1 MNRRMIIS
9 TVGLMLLAE
18 AGLLLLPLAVGL
30 LYGEESVR
38 ATLLTIG
45 IAVAAG
51 LLLYLP
57 ARTKNR
63 VIYAREGFLTV
74 ALCWLT
80 VSAVGAL
87 PFFLSGQIPN
97 YIDAFFEAV
106 SGFTT
111 TGASI
116 MDGAQIESMSR
127 GLLFWRSFTHWV
139 GGMGV
144 LVFIMALIPNLSERS
159 IHIMRAEM
167 PGPVVGKQLPR
178 ARDTAKILYI
188 IYVGM
193 TLVEIVL
200 LCAGGM
206 PLFDSM
212 VHSFG
217 SAGTGGFG
225 IKADSIAS
233 YSPYCQ
239 WVITVF
245 MLLFGVNFNL
255 YYLLLAKKFRAA
267 AQSSEC
273 WYYLGIVAAAIVLIC
288 INVRSYF
295 ASFSDTLRAASFQVV
310 SIITT
315 TGYSTTDFD
324 LWPHFSRTLLMVL
337 MVIGACA
344 GSTGGG
350 MKVSRVVLLF
360 KMAGRELKHVLHPR
374 SVNTVK
380 FEGKRIDGTTLKGVS
395 SYLAL
400 YVICVILIVLVLSAE
415 NYDITTNLSATL
427 SCFNNIGPGLSL
439 VGPSGSFGIF
449 NGFSKLVLSFAMLL
463 GRLEIIP
470 MLVLFSPSTWLK
482 K

>member
-1 MNRRMIIS
+1 MNYKM
-9 TVGLMLLAE
+9 VGFVLGRIFLIEAALMLFPMGCA
-18 AGLLLLPLAVGL
+18 AI
-30 LYGEESVR
+30 YGEWASIPAFLIPVLI
-38 ATLLTIG
+38 LLVLG
-45 IAVAAG
+45 LAAS
-51 LLLYLP
+51 LKSP
-57 ARTKNR
+57 KDTK
-63 VIYAREGFLTV
+63 IYARDGLAIV
-74 ALCWLT
+74 ALVWVLLS
-80 VSAVGAL
+80 VFGAL
-87 PFFLSGQIPN
+87 PFVITGEIPSFV
-97 YIDAFFEAV
+97 DALFETV

-111 TGASI
+111 TGSTI
-116 MDGAQIESMSR
+116 LTDVESLSH
-127 GLLFWRSFTHWV
+127 GILFWRSFSHWI

-144 LVFIMALIPNLSERS
+144 LVFAMAVLPMTDGRAMHL
-159 IHIMRAEM
+159 MRAEV
-167 PGPVVGKQLPR
+167 PGPTCGKISSKLS
-178 ARDTAKILYI
+178 DSAKILYA
-188 IYVGM
+188 IYLAM
-193 TLVEIVL
+193 TVIETVM

-225 IKADSIAS
+225 IRADSIAS

>member
-1 MNRRMIIS
+1 
-9 TVGLMLLAE
+9 
-18 AGLLLLPLAVGL
+18 
-30 LYGEESVR
+30 
-38 ATLLTIG
+38 
-45 IAVAAG
+45 
-51 LLLYLP
+51 
-57 ARTKNR
+57 
-63 VIYAREGFLTV
+63 
-74 ALCWLT
+74 
-80 VSAVGAL
+80 
-87 PFFLSGQIPN
+87 
-97 YIDAFFEAV
+97 
-106 SGFTT
+106 
-111 TGASI
+111 
-116 MDGAQIESMSR
+116 
-127 GLLFWRSFTHWV
+127 
-139 GGMGV
+139 
-144 LVFIMALIPNLSERS
+144 
-159 IHIMRAEM
+159 
-167 PGPVVGKQLPR
+167 
-178 ARDTAKILYI
+178 
-188 IYVGM
+188 M

-225 IKADSIAS
+225 IRADSIAS

>member
-1 MNRRMIIS
+1 MNRKMIIS
-9 TVGLMLLAE
+9 TVGVMLLAE

-30 LYGEESVR
+30 LYGEASVR
-38 ATLLTIG
+38 AIVLTALIS
-45 IAVAAG
+45 ALVG

-74 ALCWLT
+74 ALCWVA

-87 PFFLSGQIPN
+87 PFFLSGEIPN
-97 YIDAFFEAV
+97 YIDAFFESV

-116 MDGAQIESMSR
+116 MTGAQIESMSR

-144 LVFIMALIPNLSERS
+144 LVFIMALVPNLSERS

-188 IYVGM
+188 IYVVM
-193 TLVEIVL
+193 TLIEIIM
-200 LCAGGM
+200 LCVGGM
-206 PLFDSM
+206 PMFDS
-212 VHSFG
+212 VVLSFG
-217 SAGTGGFG
+217 SAGTGGFA
-225 IKADSIAS
+225 IKADSVAS

-239 WVITVF
+239 WVITAF

-255 YYLLLAKKFRAA
+255 YYLLLVKKFRAA
-267 AQSSEC
+267 RQSSEC
-273 WYYLGIVAAAIVLIC
+273 WYYFGIVAAAIVLIC

-295 ASFSDTLRAASFQVV
+295 TCFSDTLRAASFQVA

-324 LWPHFSRTLLMVL
+324 TWPHFSRSLLLVL
-337 MVIGACA
+337 MIVGACA

-360 KMAGRELKHVLHPR
+360 KTAGRELKHVLHPR
-374 SVNTVK
+374 SVNSIK
-380 FEGKRIDGTTLKGVS
+380 FEGKSVDGTTLKGVS

-400 YVICVILIVLVLSAE
+400 YVISVVLIVLVLSVE

-427 SCFNNIGPGLSL
+427 ACFNNIGPGLAL
-439 VGPSGSFGIF
+439 VGPNGSFAIF
-449 NGFSKLVLSFAMLL
+449 NGLSKLVLSFSMLM

-470 MLVLFSPSTWLK
+470 MLVLLSPSTWLK

>member
-1 MNRRMIIS
+1 MNYKM
-9 TVGLMLLAE
+9 VGFVLGRIFLIEAALMLFPMGCA
-18 AGLLLLPLAVGL
+18 AI
-30 LYGEESVR
+30 YGEWASIPAFLIPVLI
-38 ATLLTIG
+38 LLVLG
-45 IAVAAG
+45 LAAS
-51 LLLYLP
+51 LKSP
-57 ARTKNR
+57 KDTK
-63 VIYAREGFLTV
+63 IYARDGLAIV
-74 ALCWLT
+74 ALVWVLLS
-80 VSAVGAL
+80 VFGAL
-87 PFFLSGQIPN
+87 PFVITGEIPSFV
-97 YIDAFFEAV
+97 DAFFETV

-111 TGASI
+111 TGSTI
-116 MDGAQIESMSR
+116 LTDVESLSH
-127 GLLFWRSFTHWV
+127 GILFWRSFSHWI

-144 LVFIMALIPNLSERS
+144 LVFAMAVLPMTDGRAMHL
-159 IHIMRAEM
+159 MRAEV
-167 PGPVVGKQLPR
+167 PGPTCGKISSKLS
-178 ARDTAKILYI
+178 DSAKILYA
-188 IYVGM
+188 IYLAM
-193 TLVEIVL
+193 TVIETVM

-225 IKADSIAS
+225 IRADSIAS

-400 YVICVILIVLVLSAE
+400 YVICVILTVLVLSAE

>member
-1 MNRRMIIS
+1 MNRKMIIS
-9 TVGLMLLAE
+9 TVGVMLLAE

-30 LYGEESVR
+30 LYGEASVR
-38 ATLLTIG
+38 AIVLTALIS
-45 IAVAAG
+45 ALVG

-74 ALCWLT
+74 ALCWVA

-87 PFFLSGQIPN
+87 PFFLSGEIPN
-97 YIDAFFEAV
+97 YIDAFFESV

-116 MDGAQIESMSR
+116 MTGAQIESMSR

-144 LVFIMALIPNLSERS
+144 LVFIMALVPNLSERS

-188 IYVGM
+188 IYVVM
-193 TLVEIVL
+193 TLIEIIM
-200 LCAGGM
+200 LCVGGM
-206 PLFDSM
+206 PMFDS
-212 VHSFG
+212 VVLSFG
-217 SAGTGGFG
+217 SAGTGGFA
-225 IKADSIAS
+225 IKADSVAS

-239 WVITVF
+239 WVITAF

-255 YYLLLAKKFRAA
+255 YYLLLVKKFRAA
-267 AQSSEC
+267 RQSSEC
-273 WYYLGIVAAAIVLIC
+273 WYYFGIVAAAIVLIC

-295 ASFSDTLRAASFQVV
+295 TCFSDTLRAASFQVA

-324 LWPHFSRTLLMVL
+324 AWPHFSRSLLLVL
-337 MVIGACA
+337 MIVGACA

-360 KMAGRELKHVLHPR
+360 KTAGRELKHVLHPR
-374 SVNTVK
+374 SVNSIK
-380 FEGKRIDGTTLKGVS
+380 FEGKSVDGTTLKGVS

-400 YVICVILIVLVLSAE
+400 YVISVVLIVLVLSVE

-427 SCFNNIGPGLSL
+427 ACFNNIGPGLAL
-439 VGPSGSFGIF
+439 VGPNGSFAIF
-449 NGFSKLVLSFAMLL
+449 NGLSKLVLSFSMLM

-470 MLVLFSPSTWLK
+470 MLVLLSPSTWLK